1 MRILD
6 FVKKWN
12 IIVSTFK
19 YSNILSLH
27 FPKILGI
34 SLLLVF
40 MGYFFIPLPQT
51 LFKKDYSTVILDR
64 NNQILR
70 VFINETEQWHFPPDA
85 EIEIPPKLKIAVLQ
99 YEDKYF
105 YNHPGINPVAIIR
118 AFYQNITSAKV
129 ISGASTLTMQV
140 TRLMNPK
147 ERTYLNKIFEI
158 LQALKIDIKYSK
170 DEILKLY
177 LDHAPYGG
185 NIVGY
190 QAAALR
196 YFNVIPTKLT
206 WGQAAMLAVL
216 PNAPGLISPI
226 SNSQNLIEKRN
237 TLLKHLMKE
246 SLIDRATFE
255 LACREEIPNRSIP
268 LGFSAPHLAR
278 HLKMNS
284 KNATIF
290 KTTID
295 KKLQDEIEN
304 IVTIHGNYLESRG
317 IKNASALVV
326 ETQTGKVA
334 AYVGSDDF
342 FDLDAKGQVDGV
354 LAPRSSGSI
363 LKPFLYAL
371 SMDEGYILPQ
381 TLIKD
386 VPSYYGSFSPANAD
400 LNYRGIVPANQ
411 ALIQSLNVPA
421 VRLLYQY
428 GYEPF
433 FFFLKEAGISTL
445 FRHYEDYGLSL
456 ILGGAETTL
465 WEMAALYR
473 GLANYGKFESIH
485 LLADENIHQKFQKN
499 LISPG
504 ASYLTLNILN
514 ELYRPGSE
522 AYWQQYQ
529 NQWPLAWKTGTSY
542 GQRDGWAIGVNPQWT
557 IAVWI
562 GNFEGQ
568 GNANLSGSGCA
579 GPILFEIFNYLPKD
593 PVLSWFVKPQDDL
606 DKVDI
611 CLDTGFLAGKYC
623 PHTISVDAPVH
634 MKPLKICPYHRQIF
648 VNNSEDKQ
656 VCSLCWQNID
666 YHSVVK
672 LIYPP
677 DVSQYL
683 RKNGQIV
690 ESLPPH
696 MSSCPAFAQGNPLQ
710 IIYPQEQTALWIP
723 RDFDGTLQKVNLKA
737 AHQQKDCQIY
747 WYLDDNYKGCSKEI
761 HELALL
767 LDKGWHELEVVD
779 EAGNRNHV
787 KFYANLRE

>member
-1 MRILD
+1 MRNDKLNKIWRK
-6 FVKKWN
+6 V
-12 IIVSTFK
+12 
-19 YSNILSLH
+19 
-27 FPKILGI
+27 FPLFHTRKILPI
-34 SLLLVF
+34 LFLLLLIA
-40 MGYFFIPLPQT
+40 YFFIRLPEP
-51 LFKKDYSTVILDR
+51 LFKNDYSTVILDR

-70 VFINETEQWHFPPDA
+70 VFLNKQEQWQFPPDA
-85 EIEIPPKLKIAVLQ
+85 ELEIPYKLKVAVLE

-105 YNHPGINPVAIIR
+105 YDHPGINPVAIIR
-118 AFYQNITSAKV
+118 AFYQNITSGHI

-140 TRLMNPK
+140 TRLMEPK
-147 ERTYLNKIFEI
+147 ERTYLNKIYEI
-158 LQALKIDIKYSK
+158 LRALKIEIKYSK
-170 DEILKLY
+170 EEILKLY

-185 NIVGY
+185 NIIGY

-216 PNAPGLISPI
+216 PNAPGLISPV
-226 SNSQNLIEKRN
+226 SNPQILIEKRN
-237 TLLKHLMKE
+237 TLLKHLMQAAI
-246 SLIDRATFE
+246 IDTE
-255 LACREEIPNRSIP
+255 TCDLACREEIPDHSMS
-268 LGFSAPHLAR
+268 LGFSAPHLSR
-278 HLKMNS
+278 RLKMQAGKAS
-284 KNATIF
+284 II

-295 KKLQDEIEN
+295 KKLQNEIED
-304 IVTIHGNYLESRG
+304 IVMIHGNYLESEG
-317 IKNASALVV
+317 IKNVSALVV

-342 FDLDAKGQVDGV
+342 FDYESKGQVDGV

-386 VPSYYGSFSPANAD
+386 VPSFYGAFSPANAD
-400 LNYRGIVPANQ
+400 LNYRGIVPASQ

-433 FFFLKEAGISTL
+433 YYFLKEAGVSTL

-465 WEMAALYR
+465 WDMAQIYR
-473 GLANYGKFESIH
+473 GLGRCGHFGNIY
-485 LLADENIHQKFQKN
+485 LLKSDKAINGSNKN
-499 LISPG
+499 LISAG
-504 ASYLTLNILN
+504 ACYLTLNILN
-514 ELYRPGSE
+514 ELHRPGSE

-542 GQRDGWAIGVNPQWT
+542 GQRDGWAIGVSPQWT
-557 IAVWI
+557 IAVWV

-593 PVLSWFVKPQDDL
+593 PALSWFIKPENDL
-606 DKVDI
+606 DKINI
-611 CLDTGFLAGKYC
+611 CMDTGFLAGDYC
-623 PHTISVDAPVH
+623 PHITSVDAPVH
-634 MKPLKICPYHRQIF
+634 MKPLKICPYHRQII
-648 VNNSEDKQ
+648 VDKTEDEQ
-656 VCSLCWQNID
+656 VCSLCWQDID
-666 YHSVVK
+666 YHSIIK

-696 MSSCPAFAQGNPLQ
+696 RSSCPAVAQGNPLQ
-710 IIYPQEQTALWIP
+710 IIYPQEKTALWIP

-737 AHQQKDCQIY
+737 AHQQKNCQVY
-747 WYLDDNYKGCSKEI
+747 WYLDNKYKGCSLEI
-761 HELALL
+761 HELPIVLT
-767 LDKGWHELEVVD
+767 KGWHELEVVD
-779 EAGNRNHV
+779 EAGNSNHV

>member
-1 MRILD
+1 M
-6 FVKKWN
+6 
-12 IIVSTFK
+12 K
-19 YSNILSLH
+19 YSSKIKNWFNGLLIIHNYNFPPFHFQKIFGIL
-27 FPKILGI
+27 F
-34 SLLLVF
+34 LLVF
-40 MGYFFIPLPQT
+40 LGYFIVPLPHP
-51 LFKKDYSTVILDR
+51 LFINDYSTVILDR
-64 NNQILR
+64 NDQILR
-70 VFINETEQWHFPPDA
+70 VFLNDAEQWHFPPDA
-85 EIEIPPKLKIAVLQ
+85 EQQIPHKLKLAVLE
-99 YEDKYF
+99 YEDQHF

-118 AFYQNITSAKV
+118 ALYQNITTGEV
-129 ISGASTLTMQV
+129 VSGASTLTMQV
-140 TRLMNPK
+140 ARLMNPK
-147 ERTYLNKIFEI
+147 ERTYFNKFLEI
-158 LQALKIDIKYSK
+158 LQALKIEVKFSK
-170 DEILKLY
+170 NEILKLY

-196 YFNVIPTKLT
+196 YYNIIPGKLT

-216 PNAPGLISPI
+216 PNAPGLISPV
-226 SNSQNLIEKRN
+226 SNPQKLIQKRN
-237 TLLKHLMKE
+237 NLLKRLKNKAIIDKE
-246 SLIDRATFE
+246 TFD
-255 LACREEIPNRSIP
+255 LACLEEIPDHSIS

-284 KNATIF
+284 ADAAVFN
-290 KTTID
+290 TTID
-295 KKLQDEIEN
+295 KKLQDEIEQ
-304 IVTIHGNYLESRG
+304 IVSIHGNYLESQG
-317 IKNASALVV
+317 ILNASALVV

-334 AYVGSDDF
+334 AYIGSDDF
-342 FDLDAKGQVDGV
+342 FDTEAKGQVDGV

-386 VPSYYGSFSPANAD
+386 VPSYYGAFSPSNAD
-400 LNYRGIVPANQ
+400 LSYRGVVPASQ
-411 ALIQSLNVPA
+411 ALIHSLNVPA

-433 FFFLKEAGISTL
+433 YYFLKEAGLTTL

-456 ILGGAETTL
+456 ILGGAETTV
-465 WEMAALYR
+465 WEMAAMYR
-473 GLANYGKFESIH
+473 GLANYGKFQQIH
-485 LLADENIHQKFQKN
+485 LLKDEQTNHSFKKD

-504 ASYLTLNILN
+504 ACYLTLNILN
-514 ELYRPGSE
+514 ELHRPGSE

-557 IAVWI
+557 IAVWV

-568 GNANLSGSGCA
+568 GNANISGSGCA

-593 PVLSWFVKPQDDL
+593 PALSWFIKPQDDL
-606 DKVDI
+606 GKVSI
-611 CLDTGFLAGKYC
+611 CMETGFLAGENC
-623 PHTISVDAPVH
+623 PHKLGVDAPAD
-634 MKPLKICPYHRQIF
+634 MKSLSICPYHRRIF
-648 VNNSEDKQ
+648 VNHSEDKQ
-656 VCSLCWQNID
+656 VCSLCWQDINH
-666 YHSVVK
+666 HSIIK

-683 RKNGQIV
+683 RKNGQIA

-696 MSSCPAFAQGNPLQ
+696 LSTCPALAQGNPLQ

-737 AHQQKDCQIY
+737 AHQQKNCQVY
-747 WYLDDNYKGCSKEI
+747 WYLDDKYKGRSIEV
-761 HELALL
+761 HELALA
-767 LDKGWHELEVVD
+767 LDKGWHELEVID

-787 KFYANLRE
+787 KFYANLHE

>member
-1 MRILD
+1 MRFFNTSRRLDEILRFFHFSNYPSFHFQKIFG
-6 FVKKWN
+6 FVFL
-12 IIVSTFK
+12 IIF
-19 YSNILSLH
+19 L
-27 FPKILGI
+27 
-34 SLLLVF
+34 
-40 MGYFFIPLPQT
+40 GYFIIPLSQP
-51 LFKKDYSTVILDR
+51 LFKNDYSTVILDR

-70 VFINETEQWHFPPDA
+70 VFMNKAEQWHFPPDA
-85 EIEIPPKLKIAVLQ
+85 ELDIPPKLKLAVLE

-105 YNHPGINPVAIIR
+105 YDHPGINPVAIIR
-118 AFYQNITSAKV
+118 ALYQNITSGEV
-129 ISGASTLTMQV
+129 VSGASTLTMQV

-147 ERTYLNKIFEI
+147 ERTYLNKILEI
-158 LQALKIDIKYSK
+158 FQALKIEVRYSK
-170 DEILKLY
+170 EEILKLY

-190 QAAALR
+190 QAAAMR

-216 PNAPGLISPI
+216 PNAPGLISPV
-226 SNSQNLIEKRN
+226 SNPKILIDKRN
-237 TLLKHLMKE
+237 TLLKHMMQE
-246 SLIDRATFE
+246 GYIDQPTFE
-255 LACREEIPNRSIP
+255 LACREEIPDRSIP

-278 HLKMNS
+278 YLKINS
-284 KNATIF
+284 GNAAIF
-290 KTTID
+290 KTTVD
-295 KKLQDEIEN
+295 KKLQDAIEN
-304 IVTIHGNYLESRG
+304 IVSIQGNYLESQG
-317 IKNASALVV
+317 IKNISALVV

-334 AYVGSDDF
+334 AYIGSDDF
-342 FDLDAKGQVDGV
+342 FDTEAKGQVDGV
-354 LAPRSSGSI
+354 VAPRSSGSI

-386 VPSYYGSFSPANAD
+386 VPTYYGAFSPANAD
-400 LNYRGIVPANQ
+400 LNYRGIVPARQ

-421 VRLLYQY
+421 VRLLYEY

-433 FFFLKEAGISTL
+433 YYFLKEAGVSTL

-456 ILGGAETTL
+456 ILGGAETKL

-473 GLANYGKFESIH
+473 SLANYGKFEPIH
-485 LLADENIHQKFQKN
+485 LLVDENTNPKFKKN

-504 ASYLTLNILN
+504 ACYLTLNVLN
-514 ELYRPGSE
+514 DLHRPGSE

-557 IAVWI
+557 IAVWV

-593 PVLSWFVKPQDDL
+593 PAQSWFVKPQDDL
-606 DKVDI
+606 DKI
-611 CLDTGFLAGKYC
+611 ELCTDTGFLAGDNC
-623 PHTISVDAPVH
+623 PHKIIVDAPAH

-648 VNNSEDKQ
+648 VNHAEDKQ

-666 YHSVVK
+666 YHSIIK

-696 MSSCPAFAQGNPLQ
+696 LDSCPALAQGNPLQ

-723 RDFDGTLQKVNLKA
+723 RDFDGKLQKVNLKA
-737 AHQQKDCQIY
+737 AHQQKDCQVY

-761 HELALL
+761 HEMALL
-767 LDKGWHELEVVD
+767 LKKGWHELQVVD
-779 EAGNRNHV
+779 EAGNRAHV
-787 KFYANLRE
+787 KFYANLRN

>member
-1 MRILD
+1 M
-6 FVKKWN
+6 V
-12 IIVSTFK
+12 
-19 YSNILSLH
+19 
-27 FPKILGI
+27 
-34 SLLLVF
+34 
-40 MGYFFIPLPQT
+40 
-51 LFKKDYSTVILDR
+51 
-64 NNQILR
+64 
-70 VFINETEQWHFPPDA
+70 
-85 EIEIPPKLKIAVLQ
+85 
-99 YEDKYF
+99 
-105 YNHPGINPVAIIR
+105 R
-118 AFYQNITSAKV
+118 AFYQNITSGKV

-140 TRLMNPK
+140 TRLFNPK
-147 ERTYLNKIFEI
+147 ERTYANKFFEI
-158 LQALKIDIKYSK
+158 LQTFKIEVKYSK
-170 DEILKLY
+170 TDILKLY

-216 PNAPGLISPI
+216 PNAPGLISPVNNPQI
-226 SNSQNLIEKRN
+226 LIKKRN
-237 TLLKHLMKE
+237 ALLKQLMQKE
-246 SLIDRATFE
+246 IIDTETFD
-255 LACREEIPNRSIP
+255 LACREEIPDRSFP

-278 HLKMNS
+278 HLKM
-284 KNATIF
+284 KADNATIF

-295 KKLQDEIEN
+295 KKLQEEIEN
-304 IVTIHGNYLESRG
+304 IVVIHGNYLESQG
-317 IKNASALVV
+317 IKNASALIV

-334 AYVGSDDF
+334 TYIGSDDF
-342 FDLDAKGQVDGV
+342 FDTDAKGQVDGV

-371 SMDEGYILPQ
+371 SMYEGYILPQ

-386 VPSYYGSFSPANAD
+386 VPSYYGAFSPANAD
-400 LNYRGIVPANQ
+400 LNYRGIVPAGQ

-433 FFFLKEAGISTL
+433 YYFLKEAGVSTL
-445 FRHYEDYGLSL
+445 FRHYEDYGLSI

-473 GLANYGKFESIH
+473 GLANYGKFGSIH
-485 LLADENIHQKFQKN
+485 LLTEENESTGKN
-499 LISPG
+499 LISAG
-504 ASYLTLNILN
+504 ASYLNLNVLN
-514 ELYRPGSE
+514 ELHRPGSE

-557 IAVWI
+557 IAVWV

-593 PVLSWFVKPQDDL
+593 PAFSWFVKPQDDL
-606 DKVDI
+606 NKIDV
-611 CLDTGFLAGKYC
+611 CMDT
-623 PHTISVDAPVH
+623 PVH

-648 VNNSEDKQ
+648 VNHSEDKQ
-656 VCSLCWQNID
+656 VCSLCWQDINHHTIN
-666 YHSVVK
+666 K

-696 MSSCPAFAQGNPLQ
+696 LNSCPALAQGNPLQ

-737 AHQQKDCQIY
+737 AHQQKDCQVY
-747 WYLDDNYKGCSKEI
+747 WYLDDTFKGSSLEI
-761 HELALL
+761 HELPLVL
-767 LDKGWHELEVVD
+767 SKGWHKLEVVD
-779 EAGNRNHV
+779 EAGNRNRV

>member
-1 MRILD
+1 MKNIKS
-6 FVKKWN
+6 VKKW
-12 IIVSTFK
+12 
-19 YSNILSLH
+19 
-27 FPKILGI
+27 I
-34 SLLLVF
+34 SLLPIFNLSKIPSFHFQKIFGIFSLVIF
-40 MGYFFIPLPQT
+40 MGYFFIPLPQP
-51 LFKKDYSTVILDR
+51 LFKDDYSTVILDR

-70 VFINETEQWHFPPDA
+70 VFINRTEQWHFPPDP
-85 EIEIPPKLKIAVLQ
+85 ELKIPVKLKQAVLV

-105 YNHPGINPVAIIR
+105 YDHPGINPAAILR
-118 AFYQNITSAKV
+118 ALYQNITTGEV
-129 ISGASTLTMQV
+129 ISGASTLTMQIA
-140 TRLMNPK
+140 RLMNPK
-147 ERTYLNKIFEI
+147 DRTYFNKILEI
-158 LQALKIDIKYSK
+158 FQALKIEIKYSK
-170 DEILKLY
+170 EEILKLY

-185 NIVGY
+185 NIIGY

-196 YFNVIPTKLT
+196 YFNVIPNKLT

-216 PNAPGLISPI
+216 PNAPGLISPV
-226 SNSQNLIEKRN
+226 SNPQILIDKRN
-237 TLLKHLMKE
+237 ALLKNLMQKHI
-246 SLIDRATFE
+246 IDQETFK
-255 LACREEIPNRSIP
+255 LACREEIPDRSIP

-278 HLKMNS
+278 HLKMNA
-284 KNATIF
+284 KRAAVF
-290 KTTID
+290 RTTID

-304 IVTIHGNYLESRG
+304 IVAMHGNFLETQG
-317 IKNASALVV
+317 ILNASALIV

-334 AYVGSDDF
+334 AYIGSDDF
-342 FDLDAKGQVDGV
+342 FDDQAKGQVDGV
-354 LAPRSSGSI
+354 MAPRSSGSI

-386 VPSYYGSFSPANAD
+386 VPSYYGAFSPANAD
-400 LNYRGIVPANQ
+400 MNYRGIVPASQ

-433 FFFLKEAGISTL
+433 YFFLKEAGVSTL

-456 ILGGAETTL
+456 ILGGAETNL

-473 GLANYGKFESIH
+473 GLANYGKFEPIH
-485 LLADENIHQKFQKN
+485 LFTKANTNQKYQKN

-504 ASYLTLNILN
+504 ASYLTLNVLN
-514 ELYRPGSE
+514 ELHRPGSE

-557 IAVWI
+557 IAVWT
-562 GNFEGQ
+562 GNFDGQ

-593 PVLSWFVKPQDDL
+593 PSLSWFIKPPDDL
-606 DKVDI
+606 DKIEI
-611 CLDTGFLAGKYC
+611 CMDTGYLAGSYC
-623 PHTISVDAPVH
+623 THKIMADAPVH

-648 VNNSEDKQ
+648 VNHTEDKQ
-656 VCSLCWQNID
+656 VCSLCWHNID
-666 YHSVVK
+666 HHSINK

-696 MSSCPAFAQGNPLQ
+696 LSSCPAMALGNPLQ
-710 IIYPQEQTALWIP
+710 IIYPQERSSLWIP
-723 RDFDGTLQKVNLKA
+723 RDFDGALQKINLKA
-737 AHQQKDCQIY
+737 AHQQKDCQVY

-761 HELALL
+761 HEMALS
-767 LDKGWHELEVVD
+767 LDKGWHELEVID
-779 EAGNRNHV
+779 EAGNRNRV

>member
-1 MRILD
+1 MRNLKFI
-6 FVKKWN
+6 KKWN
-12 IIVSTFK
+12 INSSIMQ
-19 YSNILSLH
+19 YSHILSFH

-34 SLLLVF
+34 ILLLIF
-40 MGYFFIPLPQT
+40 LGYFLIPLPQP
-51 LFKKDYSTVILDR
+51 LFRKDNSTVILDR

-70 VFINETEQWHFPPDA
+70 VFINEIEQWQFPPNA
-85 EIEIPPKLKIAVLQ
+85 KLEVPAKLKIAVLE

-105 YNHPGINPVAIIR
+105 YDHPGINPIAIIR
-118 AFYQNITSAKV
+118 ALYQNITSGKV

-140 TRLMNPK
+140 ARLMNPK
-147 ERTYLNKIFEI
+147 RRTYLNKSFEI
-158 LQALKIDIKYSK
+158 LQALKIETKYSK

-206 WGQAAMLAVL
+206 WAQAAMLAVL

-226 SNSQNLIEKRN
+226 NNPQNLIVKRN
-237 TLLKHLMKE
+237 MLLKQLMNRG
-246 SLIDRATFE
+246 LIDKATFE
-255 LACREEIPNRSIP
+255 LACREEIPDHSIP

-284 KNATIF
+284 ENATIF

-295 KKLQDEIEN
+295 KKLQEEIEN
-304 IVTIHGNYLESRG
+304 IVAIHGNYLENQG
-317 IKNASALVV
+317 IKNACALVV

-334 AYVGSDDF
+334 AYIGSDDF
-342 FDLDAKGQVDGV
+342 FDADAKGQVDGV
-354 LAPRSSGSI
+354 FASRSSGSI

-386 VPSYYGSFSPANAD
+386 VPSHYGAFSPANAD
-400 LNYRGIVPANQ
+400 LNYRGIVPASQ

-433 FFFLKEAGISTL
+433 YYFLKEAGVSTL

-473 GLANYGKFESIH
+473 GLANYGKFESVH
-485 LLADENIHQKFQKN
+485 LLADENIGQKFQKN

-514 ELYRPGSE
+514 ELNRPGSE

-542 GQRDGWAIGVNPQWT
+542 GQRDGWAVGVNPQWT
-557 IAVWI
+557 IAVWV

-593 PVLSWFVKPQDDL
+593 PALNWFVKPQDDL

-611 CLDTGFLAGKYC
+611 CMETGYLASKYC
-623 PHTISVDAPVH
+623 PHIVSVDAPVH
-634 MKPLKICPYHRQIF
+634 MKTLKICPYHRQIF
-648 VNNSEDKQ
+648 VNHSEDKQ

-666 YHSVVK
+666 YHSIVK

-677 DVSQYL
+677 DVCQYL
-683 RKNGQIV
+683 RKNGRIV

-710 IIYPQEQTALWIP
+710 IIYPQEQAALWIP
-723 RDFDGTLQKVNLKA
+723 RDFSGTLQKVNLKA

-761 HELALL
+761 HEFALL

-779 EAGNRNHV
+779 EIGNRDRI

>member
-1 MRILD
+1 MGNLKS
-6 FVKKWN
+6 VKNWN
-12 IIVSTFK
+12 INASLFQH
-19 YSNILSLH
+19 SNILSFH
-27 FPKILGI
+27 YQKILGI
-34 SLLLVF
+34 TLLLIF
-40 MGYFFIPLPQT
+40 LGYFIIPLPKP
-51 LFKKDYSTVILDR
+51 LFKNDYSTVILDR
-64 NNQILR
+64 NSQILR
-70 VFINETEQWHFPPDA
+70 VFINKSEQWHFPPND
-85 EIEIPPKLKIAVLQ
+85 EIKIPPKLKIAVLE

-105 YNHPGINPVAIIR
+105 YDHPGINPVAIIR
-118 AFYQNITSAKV
+118 ALHQNITSGTV

-140 TRLMNPK
+140 ARLMNPK
-147 ERTYLNKIFEI
+147 ERTYFNKIFEI
-158 LQALKIDIKYSK
+158 FQALKIEVKYSK

-226 SNSQNLIEKRN
+226 SNSQNLIGKRN
-237 TLLKHLMKE
+237 TLLKHLMNQG
-246 SLIDRATFE
+246 LIDKSTFE
-255 LACREEIPNRSIP
+255 LACQEEIPDHSIP

-278 HLKMNS
+278 YLKISSN
-284 KNATIF
+284 NATIF

-304 IVTIHGNYLESRG
+304 IAAIHGDYLESRG
-317 IKNASALVV
+317 IKNVSALVV
-326 ETQTGKVA
+326 ETQTAKVT

-342 FDLDAKGQVDGV
+342 FDTDAKGQVDGIM
-354 LAPRSSGSI
+354 APRSSGSI

-371 SMDEGYILPQ
+371 SMDGGYILPQ

-400 LNYRGIVPANQ
+400 FNYRGIVPASQ

-433 FFFLKEAGISTL
+433 YYFLKEAGVSTL

-473 GLANYGKFESIH
+473 GLANFGKFESIH
-485 LLADENIHQKFQKN
+485 LLAEEDIGQKFQKN
-499 LISPG
+499 LISQG
-504 ASYLTLNILN
+504 ATYLTLNILN
-514 ELYRPGSE
+514 ELHRPGSE
-522 AYWQQYQ
+522 AYWQKYQ

-557 IAVWI
+557 IAVWV

-568 GNANLSGSGCA
+568 GSANLSGSGCA

-593 PVLSWFVKPQDDL
+593 PALSWFVKPQDDL

-611 CLDTGFLAGKYC
+611 CMDTGFLASKYC
-623 PHTISVDAPVH
+623 PHIVSGDAPVH

-648 VNNSEDKQ
+648 VNHSENKQ

-666 YHSVVK
+666 YHSIVK

-723 RDFDGTLQKVNLKA
+723 RDFDGRLQKVNLKA
-737 AHQQKDCQIY
+737 AHQQKDCQVY
-747 WYLDDNYKGCSKEI
+747 WYLDDNYKGCSKDI
-761 HELALL
+761 HELALF

-779 EAGNRNHV
+779 ETGNHNHI
-787 KFYANLRE
+787 KFYANMRE